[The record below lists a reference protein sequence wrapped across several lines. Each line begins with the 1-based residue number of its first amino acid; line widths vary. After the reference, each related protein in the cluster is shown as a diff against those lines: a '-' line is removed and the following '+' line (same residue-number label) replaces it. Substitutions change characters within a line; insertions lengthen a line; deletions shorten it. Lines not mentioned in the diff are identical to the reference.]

1 MNGYGFE
8 KKNNPSNCSQHSSK
22 VDSYKEYPLVHY
34 SCHCIECLALW
45 NVTLPLHDLVCR
57 RYSFKKLRHLWL
69 LGLTFYNCFSAAHC
83 FITSFDVAVQF
94 IFQIFILEPSFN
106 YPTLTYWIRVKIL
119 NLHILL
125 MWCKKDFIWHSCFLL
140 ETHDRKLDMAIW
152 L

>member
-45 NVTLPLHDLVCR
+45 NVTLPLHDLVGR
-57 RYSFKKLRHLWL
+57 RYSFKKLPHLWL

-83 FITSFDVAVQF
+83 FITSFDFAVQF
-94 IFQIFILEPSFN
+94 IFQILWLILLSLKYFGSACLK
-106 YPTLTYWIRVKIL
+106 TKLTYFYPFF
-119 NLHILL
+119 
-125 MWCKKDFIWHSCFLL
+125 FIHFPAFN
-140 ETHDRKLDMAIW
+140 TDG
-152 L
+152 